1 MFRVIPVERAI
12 IVFVASLAM
21 IAGAISFVREMQV
34 WSLLDLG
41 EQIFKGRL
49 LTEAATERIL
59 TSPFERTSGPV
70 CRSDVH
76 RAQLMIAVA
85 LRRTVLE
92 KGMVRRVGAELQR
105 LADVSRH
112 VLTCNPADGFGWVQ
126 LAIARDQLGAS
137 TEEVR
142 GYFEQS
148 LWSAPSELWVIAVR
162 LPAIALAGSRRDNSF
177 GDLLQQDVRTL
188 LSVDHMEG
196 FAAEIMGP
204 IFVWIEGI
212 AQQEYARIEDPV
224 RRDALLHAFGNWRAN
239 IAKCSREQFNDWQYR
254 GMHGSC
260 AEGAKIPDI
269 DWKK

>member
-1 MFRVIPVERAI
+1 MLRVISYERAI
-12 IVFVASLAM
+12 MVVVALSAM
-21 IAGAISFVREMQV
+21 IAGGIAFVREMQV

-41 EQIFKGRL
+41 EKISKGRV

-59 TSPFERTSGPV
+59 ASPFERMSGPV
-70 CRSDVH
+70 CRSDLH
-76 RAQLMIAVA
+76 RAQLMTTVA

-92 KGMVRRVGAELQR
+92 KGMVRRVNTELRR
-105 LADVSRH
+105 LAEVSRH
-112 VLTCNPADGFGWVQ
+112 VLTCNPADGFAWAQ

-142 GYFEQS
+142 GHFEQS

-162 LPAIALAGSRRDNSF
+162 LPAIALAGSRRDNPF

-188 LSVDHMEG
+188 LSADHMEG

-204 IFVWIEGI
+204 IFVWVEGM

-224 RRDALLHAFGNWRAN
+224 RRDALLHAFGNLRAN
-239 IAKCSREQFNDWQYR
+239 IARCARDKFNDWQYR
-254 GMHGSC
+254 GLHGSC
-260 AEGAKIPDI
+260 EEGGKIPDI
-269 DWKK
+269 DWTK